1 MNPEPGTGTGTRTG
15 TRTGTGTTAA
25 TPGRGHESVRP
36 LTWLP
41 VSQLSFFSA
50 DLTPPRVEDLGG
62 LLAAHGQ
69 ISRSE
74 SGSRLSILVADEW
87 RAKALLREFRVRDIE
102 GRHMPADQARA
113 GGLLEEL
120 DSLVEGGS
128 APAEQGGPT
137 EVLIRT
143 DRSAALDFLAAD
155 WTKGAVKSAPPGLVA
170 GAGLL
175 RCWTIAAGRRDE
187 SGFLLGLDR
196 HAPDTFEPLGSVCAR
211 AGIAATFIGA
221 RGGGPALRV
230 VGHRRSMRLVELLG
244 TPPPEAP
251 AGAFPL
257 PEH

>member
-1 MNPEPGTGTGTRTG
+1 MRQ
-15 TRTGTGTTAA
+15 
-25 TPGRGHESVRP
+25 RGAWSPSASRYRDS
-36 LTWLP
+36 

-69 ISRSE
+69 ISRSGH
-74 SGSRLSILVADEW
+74 GSRLSILVADQW

-102 GRHMPADQARA
+102 GRQMPAAQALA
-113 GGLLEEL
+113 GGLMQEL
-120 DSLVEGGS
+120 DALVEAES
-128 APAEQGGPT
+128 APAGHRGPNG
-137 EVLIRT
+137 VLIRT
-143 DRSAALDFLAAD
+143 DRTADLDFLAAD
-155 WTKGAVKSAPPGLVA
+155 WAQGAVKSVPPGLVA

-196 HAPDTFEPLGSVCAR
+196 HAPDTFEPLGSACAR
-211 AGIAATFIGA
+211 AGIAATFIGT

-230 VGHRRSMRLVELLG
+230 LGHRRSMRLVELLG

-257 PEH
+257 AEH